1 MIFHIFTIFPEIF
14 SSFIDTGI
22 LKKAIEKN
30 KIAIHRHDI
39 RDYSEDKNKNIDDYS
54 FGGGAGMIMKP
65 DPIFKGVEAIKNNFA
80 GINFDDVPVILLS
93 PQGKKLDQKLVE
105 ELSVKKS
112 LILICGRYGGVDYR
126 VSKYLATEE
135 ISMGDFI
142 LSGGEVAAMAIVESV
157 SRLID
162 GVVGSKE
169 SVEQDSFTTGLLQH
183 SQYTRPSKFREW
195 EVPRELLSGNH
206 KEILKWQRRESILKT
221 FLHRPDLINEISL
234 TPDDQKIIDSIKSMR
249 DKPQ

>member
-14 SSFIDTGI
+14 SSFVDTGI

-65 DPIFKGVEAIKNNFA
+65 APIFKGVEAIKNNFA
-80 GINFDDVPVILLS
+80 RIDSDDVPVILLS

-112 LILICGRYGGVDYR
+112 LILICGRYGGVDDR

-135 ISMGDFI
+135 ISVGDFI
-142 LSGGEVAAMAIVESV
+142 LSGGEVAAMAIIESV

-169 SVEQDSFTTGLLQH
+169 SVVVNSDPLQ
-183 SQYTRPSKFREW
+183 P
-195 EVPRELLSGNH
+195 
-206 KEILKWQRRESILKT
+206 
-221 FLHRPDLINEISL
+221 
-234 TPDDQKIIDSIKSMR
+234 IKVVW
-249 DKPQ
+249 